1 MNRREITD
9 LINEIEEMFP
19 VDTWV
24 VDDIHVWPL
33 IRIPLAMNLYELS
46 SPSGAKVISKN
57 VLSSRLKQIPSY
69 LAGWL
74 RQYLSSVSDLSGNQK
89 QISDADVFFFNHT
102 TCRFLLNNAWYDVF
116 CGPLQEELDDLDLTS
131 TIFEFAPRYEY
142 RIPRYQKSSYI
153 QNGVDAIKIIGKLI
167 STPNLPY
174 CLNKYSEACDFIL
187 RKSGIKISTIPQLLK
202 QTYRIKRLALFWK
215 RKLRVVHPQIVFMVT
230 YYGDLG
236 MALNLA
242 CFWLDIPS
250 VDIQHG
256 VQGDYHVAYGRWLN
270 VPNTGYEL
278 LPNIFW
284 CWSEDEKNA
293 IEQWNTSCP
302 DRHRVVIGGNPW
314 LNMWKDDNNNIVKQY
329 DQMLYEQMHNMEG
342 QINILYTLQ
351 PGYDP
356 PEWFLD
362 YIISAPPTWKWW
374 VRLHPGMS
382 LEKKRIK
389 DLFSQCHPAR
399 IDIDNAT
406 IMPLPSLLRHVSLHI
421 TQFSTTVIE
430 AAEFGVPS
438 IILDKDGVLSYRKLI
453 ESGHAKYAMDVK
465 SLVESMEYYIINKN
479 GIPATNNITTD
490 NVLFMLL
497 ENKSPEK
504 GKVPIN

>member
-1 MNRREITD
+1 MNRREIME
-9 LINEIEEMFP
+9 LINEIEETFP

-33 IRIPLAMNLYELS
+33 IRIPLAMNLYALS
-46 SPSGAKVISKN
+46 SSGATVVPQN
-57 VLSSRLKQIPSY
+57 ALGSRLKQIPSY

-74 RQYLSSVSDLSGNQK
+74 RQYLSSVSDFSGNQK
-89 QISDADVFFFNHT
+89 RTSDADVFVFNHT

-116 CGPLQEELDDLDLTS
+116 CGPLQEKLDDLDLTS
-131 TIFEFAPRYEY
+131 IIFEFAPRYEY

-153 QNGVDAIKIIGKLI
+153 QNGIDATKIIGKLI
-167 STPNLPY
+167 PTPSLPY
-174 CLNKYSEACDFIL
+174 RLDKYPEVCELIL
-187 RKSGIKISTIPQLLK
+187 RKSGIKNSTIPQLLK
-202 QTYRIKRLALFWK
+202 QTYRIKRLAFFWEK
-215 RKLRVVHPQIVFMVT
+215 KLRVVNPQIVFMVT

-242 CFWLDIPS
+242 CSWLGISS

-256 VQGDYHVAYGRWLN
+256 VQGDYHVAYGRWMN

-293 IEQWNTSCP
+293 IEHWNSSCP
-302 DRHRVVIGGNPW
+302 DRHWAVIGGNPW
-314 LNMWKDDNNNIVKQY
+314 LNMWLDDNNNIVKQY
-329 DQMLYEQMHNMEG
+329 DRILYEQMHDMEE
-342 QINILYTLQ
+342 QMNILYTLQ

-356 PEWFLD
+356 PEWFLE

-382 LEKKRIK
+382 YEKERIK
-389 DLFSQCHPAR
+389 GLFTRCYPAR

-406 IMPLPSLLRHVSLHI
+406 IMPLPALLRHVSLHI

-438 IILDKDGVLSYRKLI
+438 IILDKDATLIYSKLI
-453 ESGHAKYAMDVK
+453 ESGHAKYAGDDR
-465 SLVESMEYYIINKN
+465 SLKESIDFYIVNKN
-479 GIPATNNITTD
+479 NIPATDTITTD
-490 NVLFMLL
+490 KTLFMLL
-497 ENKSPEK
+497 ENK
-504 GKVPIN
+504 